1 MGGARGIACDC
12 ARESRGD
19 LGYLNVLWRPLHGDR
34 LRRVTIG
41 WHRLASPCG
50 SNRQFADPHR
60 QVDTLAHKIDEAIR
74 LPHLDLDFAM
84 GLEERRHDRHDME
97 APEYDRRRHDEF
109 ASGREIYL

>member
-1 MGGARGIACDC
+1 MAIASGASQLAGTDSRRHV
-12 ARESRGD
+12 AR
-19 LGYLNVLWRPLHGDR
+19 
-34 LRRVTIG
+34 I
-41 WHRLASPCG
+41 
-50 SNRQFADPHR
+50 RQFADPHR

-109 ASGREIYL
+109 ASGREIHL